1 MSVKHIHLIEFHEQ
15 PWFPPF
21 LRDAV
26 TDYLHY
32 VTAKMDAYKSITPL
46 LADELKSQ
54 THPQILDL
62 CSGGTGGIA
71 QVQQHLEV
79 SLGREVQVL
88 ISDKFPNIDAFE
100 KIKHETGGKVDF
112 VKESVDV
119 MDVPEKYKGM
129 RTLFNAFHHFRPS
142 EAEAIIKDAVQDEV
156 PIAIVEAND
165 KSWIQG
171 ILIVLL
177 APIMVLLLTPFIKP
191 FRWTRILFT
200 YLIPIIPLLIAWDGL
215 VSVIR
220 LYSPAQLKT
229 LTSQFAN
236 YEWKI
241 GKLKDK
247 GGTLIYAI
255 GGPQDQ

>member
-15 PWFPPF
+15 AWFPVF

-32 VTAKMDAYKSITPL
+32 VTAKMDAYKSIVPL
-46 LADELKSQ
+46 LADELRDQ
-54 THPQILDL
+54 PNPQILDL
-62 CSGGTGGIA
+62 CAGGTGGIA
-71 QVQQHLEV
+71 QVQQHLEAA
-79 SLGREVQVL
+79 LGKEVPVL
-88 ISDKFPNIDAFE
+88 ISDKFPNLDAFE
-100 KIKHETGGKVDF
+100 KIKADTGGKVDF

-119 MDVPEKYKGM
+119 MDVPEQYKGM
-129 RTLFNAFHHFRPS
+129 RTLFNAFHHFRPV
-142 EAEAIIKDAVQDEV
+142 EAEAILKDAVDDEV
-156 PIAIVEAND
+156 SIAIIEAND
-165 KSWIQG
+165 KSWIQA

-191 FRWTRILFT
+191 FKWTRILFT

-220 LYSPAQLKT
+220 LYSPEQLKI

-241 GKLKDK
+241 GKQRDK

-255 GGPQDQ
+255 GGPKNN